1 VDLRAPR
8 WVERAGVFAARPQ
21 AAEGVR
27 FEGLWVSGSL
37 SGLARPAIAVVGS
50 RAPSDGGRER
60 ARVLARSL
68 AQAGI
73 CVVSG
78 LALGIDGAAHL
89 GALEGSGQTIG
100 ILGGGHRH
108 FFPRAN
114 RTLAQR
120 ILDADGAV
128 VSPYAPDDPV
138 YPSNFLQRNGVVVAL
153 VDAVVIVEAAARS
166 GALNTASWA
175 AARNIPVFAFPG
187 DVDRPKAAGCNA
199 LIRDGVTLARDAGDV
214 LADLRL
220 ANGQTPLP
228 LQAAART
235 DPLERT
241 LIDALAEGP
250 VTLDTLVE
258 RSGAAAGAVLSTLVR
273 LELARAV
280 ERRND
285 GTFAYT
291 LLQ

>member
-1 VDLRAPR
+1 MDLRAPR
-8 WVERAGVFAARPQ
+8 WVERADVFAARPQ

-27 FEGLWVSGSL
+27 FGGLWVAGSL
-37 SGLARPAIAVVGS
+37 CGLARPAIAVVGS
-50 RAPSDGGRER
+50 RAPSDGGRDR
-60 ARVLARSL
+60 ARALGRSL

-89 GALEGSGQTIG
+89 GALEGGGLTIG

-114 RTLAQR
+114 RALAQR
-120 ILDADGAV
+120 ILDANGAV
-128 VSPYAPDDPV
+128 VSPYAPEEPA

-153 VDAVVIVEAAARS
+153 ADAVVIVEAAARS

-175 AARNIPVFAFPG
+175 AARGIPVFAFPG

-199 LIRDGVTLARDAGDV
+199 LIRDGATLVRDAADV
-214 LADLRL
+214 LADLGL

-228 LQAAART
+228 LQAETRT

-241 LIDALAEGP
+241 LVDALGDGP
-250 VTLDTLVE
+250 VTLDALIE
-258 RSGAAAGAVLSTLVR
+258 RSGAAAGAVLATLVR

-291 LLQ
+291 LMQ